1 MISSFQTLER
11 TFKTTE
17 RPFHSIERIFHSLE
31 HRFKADNKAFL
42 SIQSSLSKGYS
53 SNNIG

>member
-17 RPFHSIERIFHSLE
+17 RPFHSIERTFHSLE
-31 HRFKADNKAFL
+31 HRFKADNKACL
-42 SIQSSLSKGYS
+42 SILSSLNKGYS